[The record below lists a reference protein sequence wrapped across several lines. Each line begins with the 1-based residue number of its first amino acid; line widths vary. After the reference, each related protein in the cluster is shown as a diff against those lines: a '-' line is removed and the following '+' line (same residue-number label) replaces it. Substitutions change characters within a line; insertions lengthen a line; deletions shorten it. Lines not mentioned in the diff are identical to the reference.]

1 MGIIQKRHPHGIIL
15 FCVALTLLFASI
27 SPVLAILAQEITIQV
42 LDQKYAAV
50 GAARIVIVTPGKPE
64 VAAVTDRSGTAKVR
78 NVISGGHTLIVSLEG
93 TEVYRDQFAVR
104 DSVGMKSARL
114 RVFINADK
122 SHLQVETISVND
134 LKAPAKSR
142 KHYQSALESIRSHD
156 YPKAIQLLSQAIAIC
171 PEYARAHN
179 AKGVVFGLMDN
190 VMKSESEFR
199 VAIRCDSEFAEP
211 HINLGRLLLES
222 ERLSE
227 ARDELQKAVDLKHEH
242 IPAIELLI
250 EVMLRIHDENSAV
263 SLARSLHSRG
273 MNHPAQFHL
282 KIASELERHT
292 MIPLAMEQ
300 YSLVLQDQPSDAERS
315 TAQSALDL
323 IRRSN

>member
-1 MGIIQKRHPHGIIL
+1 MTFSIQERHRHSVIL
-15 FCVALTLLFASI
+15 LCAIWTLLLATI

-50 GAARIVIVTPGKPE
+50 GSARIVIVTPGKPE
-64 VAAVTDRSGTAKVR
+64 LAAVTDRSGTAKLR
-78 NVISGGHTLIVSLEG
+78 NVTPGGHTLIVSLEG
-93 TEVYRDQFAVR
+93 IEVYRDQFAVR
-104 DSVGMKSARL
+104 KSVGMKPASL

-122 SHLQVETISVND
+122 SHLQVETISIND

-156 YPKAIQLLSQAIAIC
+156 YPKAIQFLSQAIAIY

-199 VAIRCDSEFAEP
+199 DAIRCDSEFAEP

-227 ARDELQKAVDLKHEH
+227 ARDELQKAVDLKQEH
-242 IPAIELLI
+242 VPAIELLI
-250 EVMLRIHDENSAV
+250 EVMLRIHDETAAV
-263 SLARSLHSRG
+263 SLVRSLHSRG
-273 MNHPAQFHL
+273 MDHPAQFHL

-292 MIPLAMEQ
+292 MTPLAMEQ
-300 YSLVLQDQPSDAERS
+300 YSLVLQDRPSEAERS
-315 TAQSALDL
+315 VAEVALDL
-323 IRRSN
+323 IRR

>member
-1 MGIIQKRHPHGIIL
+1 MGSIQKRHRHGIIL
-15 FCVALTLLFASI
+15 FCAALTLLFASI
-27 SPVLAILAQEITIQV
+27 SALLAIMAQEITIQV

-64 VAAVTDRSGTAKVR
+64 VAAVTDRSGNAKVR
-78 NVISGGHTLIVSLEG
+78 NVTPGGHTLIVSLEG

-104 DSVGMKSARL
+104 DSVGMKSASL

-134 LKAPAKSR
+134 LKASAKSR
-142 KHYQSALESIRSHD
+142 KHYESALESIRSHD
-156 YPKAIQLLSQAIAIC
+156 YPKAIQFLSQAIAIY

-179 AKGVVFGLMDN
+179 AKGVVLVLMDN
-190 VMKSESEFR
+190 LMKSESEFR
-199 VAIRCDSEFAEP
+199 DAIRCDSEFAEP

-222 ERLSE
+222 ERFFE
-227 ARDELQKAVDLKHEH
+227 ARDELQKAVDLKQEH
-242 IPAIELLI
+242 VPAIELLI
-250 EVMLRIHDENSAV
+250 EVMLRIHDENAAV
-263 SLARSLHSRG
+263 SLVRSLHSRG
-273 MNHPAQFHL
+273 AEHPAQFHL

-300 YSLVLQDQPSDAERS
+300 YSLVLQDQPSDDERS
-315 TAQSALDL
+315 AAQHALEF

>member
-1 MGIIQKRHPHGIIL
+1 
-15 FCVALTLLFASI
+15 
-27 SPVLAILAQEITIQV
+27 
-42 LDQKYAAV
+42 
-50 GAARIVIVTPGKPE
+50 
-64 VAAVTDRSGTAKVR
+64 
-78 NVISGGHTLIVSLEG
+78 
-93 TEVYRDQFAVR
+93 
-104 DSVGMKSARL
+104 
-114 RVFINADK
+114 
-122 SHLQVETISVND
+122 VETISVND
-134 LKAPAKSR
+134 LKVPAKSK

-156 YPKAIQLLSQAIAIC
+156 YPKAVQFLSQALSVY

-179 AKGVVFGLMDN
+179 AKGVVFGLMDK
-190 VMKSESEFR
+190 VRESEAAFR
-199 VAIRCDSEFAEP
+199 DAIRCDSEFAEP
-211 HINLGRLLLES
+211 HINLGRMLLES

-227 ARDELQKAVDLKHEH
+227 ARDELQKAVDLKQEH

-300 YSLVLQDQPSDAERS
+300 YLLVLQDHPSDAERS
-315 TAQSALDL
+315 TAQSAVDL